1 MDLIFNN
8 HIVKVINRD
17 SEPFFYGSELA
28 KMLNYVRPGNAL
40 EAHVSEENKIK
51 VQNLEPGKRV
61 LINEIGVY
69 ELIFGSNLPQAK
81 EFRNFVFKVVL
92 PNFRKQLLPDVKLI
106 GNQFIIKNEMDL
118 HQKVVS
124 YIRKYYPDIMIN
136 ASLGENQDTSEKR
149 ITSYRA
155 GYMKGVPDLH
165 IMEVN
170 SKYNGFFLE
179 FKSPTCKGV
188 LSPAQKENLERLKLR
203 GYNCYLS
210 DDYGDVIKEIN
221 NYMLTRRIKCNNCR
235 RKFKNELT
243 LNKHR
248 IYFHR
253 IKIIL

>member
-1 MDLIFNN
+1 
-8 HIVKVINRD
+8 VI
-17 SEPFFYGSELA
+17 
-28 KMLNYVRPGNAL
+28 
-40 EAHVSEENKIK
+40 
-51 VQNLEPGKRV
+51 
-61 LINEIGVY
+61 
-69 ELIFGSNLPQAK
+69 
-81 EFRNFVFKVVL
+81 L

-124 YIRKYYPDIMIN
+124 YIRKYYPDALIN

-149 ITSYRA
+149 ITSYKA
-155 GYMKGVPDLH
+155 GYLRGIPDLN

-170 SKYNGFFLE
+170 AKYNGFFIE
-179 FKSPTCKGV
+179 FKSPTLKGI

-210 DDYGDVIKEIN
+210 DDYDDVIKEIN

-235 RKFKNELT
+235 RKFKNENT

-248 IYFHR
+248 MYFHR